1 MSYYNVVYSVT
12 AHESIESVYNLYEN
26 IMKFH
31 EGYNVLVV
39 FHLNIELHHKKEAL
53 PEHDNLWYHPL
64 PVNKVK
70 YASDIFL
77 AHLANYN
84 LIRDNEFDLFCT
96 LASNCMFVRKPDL
109 AAIKDSTPTLNMV
122 RKTGYNVPDSQKW
135 LWDTFLQD
143 EKIAKV
149 FKDHDIELV
158 AHSHEGAYFRKM
170 VINFIFYFCVVN
182 HIKKDNF
189 TKDEA
194 WSEETILPSLEKYAT
209 DVVSKRYCGLIPE
222 ITTRDIL
229 SIAKTGSC
237 WSLIGD
243 HFTIVKVPR
252 DMNNELRI
260 LVNNL

>member
-1 MSYYNVVYSVT
+1 MKYDVVYSVT
-12 AHESIESVYNLYEN
+12 AHECIDCVYNLYQN
-26 IMKFH
+26 IMKLH
-31 EGYNVLVV
+31 EGYNVLVI
-39 FHLNIELHHKKEAL
+39 FHLNIDLYNKKEVL
-53 PEHDNLWYHPL
+53 PEHDNLRYHPR
-64 PVNKVK
+64 PVNKEK
-70 YASDIFL
+70 YKSDIFF

-84 LIRDNEFDLFCT
+84 HVRDESFDLFCT
-96 LASNCMFVRKPDL
+96 LASNCLFVRRPDIE
-109 AAIKDSTPTLNMV
+109 AIKDSTPTLNMV

-135 LWDTFLQD
+135 LWDTFLLD
-143 EKIAKV
+143 EKIAAV
-149 FKDHDIELV
+149 FKDNDIELV

-170 VINFIFYFCVVN
+170 VINYIFYFCVTN
-182 HIKKDNF
+182 HITKDNF

-209 DVVSKRYCGLIPE
+209 DIVSKRYCGLIPE
-222 ITTRDIL
+222 INARDII
-229 SIAKTGSC
+229 SIAKKGSC